1 MKGVVLL
8 RCLFVVLFL
17 GFRATSRN
25 VGTFWHFTDFHVNM
39 SYGILNSSGSWGR
52 YDQDTSPIVAFTGI
66 ELGNDYGYAE
76 NKPDFVIWGGGSAPQ
91 GGAAT
96 ARDLR
101 ESLAFL
107 SLHFRNAFP
116 TDQIPIIPVIGT
128 HDIYPPNKMSP
139 KLHDSDRT
147 KWCTELATNESL
159 WKPWILGGFE
169 TKESIF
175 HRNCYMLYTIP
186 NKKPLIVLGL
196 NSLVWYTNNSLVD
209 ERIVDPLN
217 QFQWIM
223 DNLEYARKNAIKVI
237 LAMHVPFGGPEIGAN
252 DYHHLKETYNEMLV
266 ELIRNYS
273 SVIITTIASHEH
285 IDAFRVILDEKYHPV
300 GTMFLGPAVT
310 PRHIDGIGSNNPRI
324 RQFFYDRDT
333 GAVLNYRQFY
343 LNLTQD
349 GPSWKVEYNATG
361 EYSLNNLTATEL
373 GKLLD
378 EFTTEDDKNGRWGA
392 YWKHQ
397 LGGRP
402 HEKPPKRGDGECPE
416 ARSVCR
422 CEQICSIR
430 HLDVKT
436 LNECLKICQS
446 SDTPHLNTIDDL
458 INGRGGSDVS
468 NAGTIV
474 GIVIGVLLLAGVL
487 IGIGFIL
494 YRRWR
499 N

>member
-1 MKGVVLL
+1 
-8 RCLFVVLFL
+8 
-17 GFRATSRN
+17 
-25 VGTFWHFTDFHVNM
+25 
-39 SYGILNSSGSWGR
+39 
-52 YDQDTSPIVAFTGI
+52 
-66 ELGNDYGYAE
+66 
-76 NKPDFVIWGGGSAPQ
+76 GSAPQ

-209 ERIVDPLN
+209 ERI
-217 QFQWIM
+217 
-223 DNLEYARKNAIKVI
+223 VI

-378 EFTTEDDKNGRWGA
+378 EFTTEDDKDGRWGA

-494 YRRWR
+494 YRR
-499 N
+499 